1 MKEEQYMLIKLL
13 LESNKDI
20 KKNWQ
25 TMDQEI
31 ICILETIGYLCN
43 ISFGLCVMNKVKY
56 FFKISMD
63 WAFRKTQRF
72 FPLGACKLI

>member
-1 MKEEQYMLIKLL
+1 
-13 LESNKDI
+13 
-20 KKNWQ
+20 
-25 TMDQEI
+25 MDQEI